1 MNVGLSVEHLE
12 FRSERKEQ
20 ISKCRDMEVEGFLI
34 AWNISHGSLNG
45 SFVINLLLH
54 PKNSFTQLRIVTK
67 VFPSENLISFFW
79 IHGNKYQTID
89 FQLSGRRSNTGIQTA
104 IFNGEKYQNDRKL
117 ISGYIGH
124 LYEEFQL
131 NRFISFRVIQ
141 RQKGQTDTKSVF
153 ITVGIRI
160 LFLRKNLLL
169 SLQVPG
175 LGFEVT

>member
-1 MNVGLSVEHLE
+1 MQRYG
-12 FRSERKEQ
+12 
-20 ISKCRDMEVEGFLI
+20 
-34 AWNISHGSLNG
+34 
-45 SFVINLLLH
+45 
-54 PKNSFTQLRIVTK
+54 
-67 VFPSENLISFFW
+67 
-79 IHGNKYQTID
+79 
-89 FQLSGRRSNTGIQTA
+89 SGR
-104 IFNGEKYQNDRKL
+104 IFNRLKYFTRITKRQFCNQPSFASEKL
-117 ISGYIGH
+117 IHSASHCNKSIPFRKFDFVFGSMVTNIKPQTFNFQAVVVILAYKRPSSTVKNIKTTESLSSGYIGH